1 MINLLGEVLRL
12 LRRRGKGSLFLCWG
26 LLLLFLGLLDFFI
39 LTWSGLGGGE
49 GVELVVLLEPGLLP
63 SQVDR
68 LYLEI
73 REWEEVAR
81 VEFVFAEEV
90 KSGRVKLPVQ
100 VKESGGDLFWLW
112 LREPKP
118 GAAVEAVQERL
129 AELTGIASVFAHG
142 QRPLT
147 AILQT
152 TPGARWGLL
161 ALLVGFGLFVLV
173 YFRATFRSLIQGWG
187 GELRLL
193 HLSGVAR
200 RTMGRPFL
208 LLALFLGLSA
218 GLVLALGLY
227 LIYRWG
233 LEHPEALYRSIP
245 TLLEPGTVL
254 VAGLLALGAGLLFAL
269 LGGAWS
275 LLVLRRIAP

>member
-1 MINLLGEVLRL
+1 MKLLREVFRL
-12 LRRRGKGSLFLCWG
+12 LRRRGKGGLLLSWG
-26 LLLLFLGLLDFFI
+26 LLLIFLGLLDFFI
-39 LTWSGLGGGE
+39 LTSSGLGGEE

-81 VEFVFAEEV
+81 IDFIFAEEA
-90 KSGRVKLPVQ
+90 GRVHLPV
-100 VKESGGDLFWLW
+100 KEPKGDLFRLW
-112 LREPKP
+112 LREPGP
-118 GAAVEAVQERL
+118 GSAAAVQARL
-129 AELTGIASVFAHG
+129 AELTGIASVVTHG

-147 AILQT
+147 AILET

-161 ALLVGFGLFVLV
+161 AGLVGFGLFVLV
-173 YFRATFRSLIQGWG
+173 HLRMTFRSLIQGWG

-208 LLALFLGLSA
+208 LLAALLGLLA
-218 GLVLALGLY
+218 GAVLALGLY
-227 LIYRWG
+227 SVHRWG
-233 LEHPEALYRSIP
+233 LEHPEALYRSLP
-245 TLLEPGTVL
+245 ALLEPGTAL
-254 VAGLLALGAGLLFAL
+254 VAAVSALGAGLLLAL
-269 LGGAWS
+269 LSGAWS

>member
-1 MINLLGEVLRL
+1 MKLLGEVLRL
-12 LRRRGKGSLFLCWG
+12 LRRRGKGALLLSWG
-26 LLLLFLGLLDFFI
+26 LLLIFLALFDLFI
-39 LTWSGLGGGE
+39 LTSSGLGGGE

-73 REWEEVAR
+73 LEWGEVAR
-81 VEFVFAEEV
+81 VEFIFAEEV
-90 KSGRVKLPVQ
+90 KAGLKRVKLPV
-100 VKESGGDLFWLW
+100 KELKGDLFLLW
-112 LREPKP
+112 LREPESV
-118 GAAVEAVQERL
+118 GAVQERL
-129 AELTGIASVFAHG
+129 SGMTGAGIASVYTHG
-142 QRPLT
+142 QRPLV
-147 AILQT
+147 AIFQA

-161 ALLVGFGLFVLV
+161 AFLTSLGLFVLV
-173 YFRATFRSLIQGWG
+173 YLRTTFRSLIQGWG

-208 LLALFLGLSA
+208 LLAAFLGLLA

-227 LIYRWG
+227 FLHRWG
-233 LEHPEALYRSIP
+233 LEHPEVLYRSLP
-245 TLLEPGTVL
+245 ALLEPGTAL
-254 VAGLLALGAGLLFAL
+254 AVAILTLAVGLLLAL

>member
-1 MINLLGEVLRL
+1 MRLLGEVLRL
-12 LRRRGKGSLFLCWG
+12 LRRRGKGPLLLSWG
-26 LLLLFLGLLDFFI
+26 LLLLFLGLLDFFM
-39 LTWSGLGGGE
+39 LTSSGLGGEE
-49 GVELVVLLEPGLLP
+49 GVELVALLEPGLLP

-81 VEFVFAEEV
+81 VEFIFAEEV
-90 KSGRVKLPVQ
+90 KSGLRKVKLPV
-100 VKESGGDLFWLW
+100 KELRGDLFQLW
-112 LREPKP
+112 LHKP
-118 GAAVEAVQERL
+118 GEVEAVQERL
-129 AELTGIASVFAHG
+129 KGLAGIASVFAHG

-147 AILQT
+147 AIFQG

-161 ALLVGFGLFVLV
+161 AVLIGFGLFVLV
-173 YFRATFRSLIQGWG
+173 YLRATFRSLIQGWG

-200 RTMGRPFL
+200 QTMGRPFL
-208 LLALFLGLSA
+208 LLAMLLGLSA
-218 GLVLALGLY
+218 GLVLAGGLY
-227 LIYRWG
+227 FLHRWG
-233 LEHPEALYRSIP
+233 LEHPEALYRSLP
-245 TLLEPGTVL
+245 ALLEPGTAL
-254 VAGLLALGAGLLFAL
+254 AAALLALVGGLLLAL

>member
-12 LRRRGKGSLFLCWG
+12 LRRRGKGSLLLCWG
-26 LLLLFLGLLDFFI
+26 LLFLFLGLLDFFV

-81 VEFVFAEEV
+81 VEFIFAEEV
-90 KSGRVKLPVQ
+90 KSERVKLPAQ
-100 VKESGGDLFWLW
+100 VKEPQGDLFWLW
-112 LREPKP
+112 LREPGP
-118 GAAVEAVQERL
+118 GAVEAIQERL
-129 AELTGIASVFAHG
+129 AGLTGIASVFAHG

-227 LIYRWG
+227 FIYCWG
-233 LEHPEALYRSIP
+233 LEHTEALYRSIP
-245 TLLEPGTVL
+245 ALLEPGTVL
-254 VAGLLALGAGLLFAL
+254 VAGLLALGAGLLLAL